1 MKRWIIIIV
10 AILAAVAI
18 GFGVFFGIS
27 AANKNNNIDDKQNT
41 AIRYLQDKDSFSVGE
56 DIVIRVIRS
65 SDKQLVKLAYTIDAG
80 AEQEFTTTSCAAE
93 DAKETVGT
101 GKFVIDTGTEL
112 IKTDALSTGWHTLV
126 IYAYDAEMTRYIVT
140 TTPILFQINGANTA
154 A

>member
-27 AANKNNNIDDKQNT
+27 ATKNNNVDDKQNT
-41 AIRYLQDKDSFSVGE
+41 AIRYLQDKDSFAVGE
-56 DIVIRVIRS
+56 SIVIRVIKS
-65 SDKQLVKLAYTIDAG
+65 SDKELVKLAYSIDAG
-80 AEQEFTTTSCAAE
+80 AEQEFTSTHGLAE
-93 DAKETVGT
+93 DAKDTVGS

-140 TTPILFQINGANTA
+140 TTPILFQLTGANTA

>member
-65 SDKQLVKLAYTIDAG
+65 SDK
-80 AEQEFTTTSCAAE
+80 
-93 DAKETVGT
+93 
-101 GKFVIDTGTEL
+101 
-112 IKTDALSTGWHTLV
+112 
-126 IYAYDAEMTRYIVT
+126 
-140 TTPILFQINGANTA
+140 
-154 A
+154 